1 MTFDIILTNPCGRTG
16 EIVAQSLRAHGLKVY
31 IMEGPSARKDPPG
44 YFRELR
50 KVLDQT
56 GAKTVIPVF
65 FPEVLSAAR
74 DEFPGIRVLA
84 APASAIRL
92 LDDKLAACSLAER
105 LGIPQPQRYSSPEE
119 VPDSAFPVVFKRPD
133 GQGGDSVYFPRN
145 RRALDNLC
153 RTAQRYLITDFI
165 EGRNV
170 CVDAIRV
177 GDCFDAR
184 CYRVLLPE
192 GKGVSQLR
200 EAVEMPQL
208 VQWTRAI
215 LEAADYEGVCGADFR
230 VDAQGNASFL
240 ECNPRFSGGLQTTID
255 SGLDL
260 PWLLYEKS
268 L

>member
-1 MTFDIILTNPCGRTG
+1 
-16 EIVAQSLRAHGLKVY
+16 
-31 IMEGPSARKDPPG
+31 MEGPSARKDPPG
-44 YFRELR
+44 YFRELK

-65 FPEVLSAAR
+65 FPEVLSGAR
-74 DEFPGIRVLA
+74 DQFPGIRVLA

-92 LDDKLAACSLAER
+92 LDDKLSAYDLAGR

-145 RRALDNLC
+145 RRALENLC
-153 RTAQRYLITDFI
+153 KTAPRYLITDFI

-170 CVDAIRV
+170 CLDAIRV

-208 VQWTRAI
+208 VEWSRTI
-215 LEAADYEGVCGADFR
+215 LDSVDYQGVCGIDFR
-230 VDAQGNASFL
+230 QDPDGNCFFL

-268 L
+268 F